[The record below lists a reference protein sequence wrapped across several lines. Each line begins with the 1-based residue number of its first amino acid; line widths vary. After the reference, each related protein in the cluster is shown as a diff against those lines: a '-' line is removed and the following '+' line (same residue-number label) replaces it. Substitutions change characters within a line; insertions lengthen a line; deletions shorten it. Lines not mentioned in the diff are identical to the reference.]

1 MTPAAVIVIVAAGV
15 GTLAIRAS
23 FLAFADRMADVP
35 EQARTVLR
43 MIPAAA
49 LAALTAPALLR
60 PDGAWEPLGPTAFAG
75 LAAAVVAFRFRS
87 VVASLA
93 VGFTVLIGLQQLF
106 G

>member
-1 MTPAAVIVIVAAGV
+1 MTPAAVAVVVAAGL
-15 GTLAIRAS
+15 GTFLIRAS
-23 FLAFADRMADVP
+23 FLAFADRMAAVP
-35 EQARTVLR
+35 ANVKTVLR

-60 PDGAWEPLGPTAFAG
+60 PDGHWDVLGPTAVAG

-87 VVASLA
+87 ILASLV
-93 VGFTVLIGLQQLF
+93 VGFAILIGLQQLL